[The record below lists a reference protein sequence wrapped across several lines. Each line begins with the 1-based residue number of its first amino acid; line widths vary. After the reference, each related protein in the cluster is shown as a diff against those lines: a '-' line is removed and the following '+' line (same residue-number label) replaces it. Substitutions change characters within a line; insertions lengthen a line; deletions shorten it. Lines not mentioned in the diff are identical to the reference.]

1 MTGRSAQAV
10 TKLVAAFF
18 WTVPKPFVV
27 TNKRPGRLFFYVQI
41 VTSG

>member
-27 TNKRPGRLFFYVQI
+27 TNIRRGGLFYYVQI
-41 VTSG
+41 VTCG